1 MKKYILL
8 VLVLITVICAIA
20 ACNNKQA
27 YCKNCDAEVTVNEGV
42 LADSLPHCDK
52 CGHNKVYYK

>member
-8 VLVLITVICAIA
+8 ILVLLTVIFAVT
-20 ACNNKQA
+20 ACDSEQA
-27 YCKNCDAEVTVNEGV
+27 YCKNCDNKVAVNEAV
-42 LADSLPHCDK
+42 LTDSLPHCDK